1 MRVVTA
7 LLCGVVVAAASVTA
21 SAQGPVGL
29 TQTLP
34 PGFESVSTGS
44 NTNAPFGVTYATLAT
59 PATGMRHQYCF
70 DTSFIK
76 YKAKQRIN
84 GIAFRQPAGLAAP
97 GGTTSMVTITLSS
110 SPLDMVAL
118 SNTFAANVGADAVQ
132 CFSGSIVWPAVTPA
146 APGAWVYIPFSAS
159 FTYDPNAGLDLIID
173 VVTADAAT
181 LAASNVE
188 QSFGPARTQANQTS
202 AVSATATNGFVTAAL
217 ILLDYTPLPYMQ
229 ASSSGGGVGDLTV
242 SLTEMPG
249 SVAFGWTLIS
259 TDTSF
264 PLDSG
269 PILGIYPSPTLFDI
283 VAMQPTMGN
292 PLAWVVGAPPGL
304 YPTSTLFVNAG
315 TLSFLAGQ
323 TWDFVAIALDGNGF
337 FVARSNVAR
346 VPF

>member
-1 MRVVTA
+1 
-7 LLCGVVVAAASVTA
+7 
-21 SAQGPVGL
+21 
-29 TQTLP
+29 
-34 PGFESVSTGS
+34 
-44 NTNAPFGVTYATLAT
+44 
-59 PATGMRHQYCF
+59 
-70 DTSFIK
+70 
-76 YKAKQRIN
+76 
-84 GIAFRQPAGLAAP
+84 
-97 GGTTSMVTITLSS
+97 
-110 SPLDMVAL
+110 
-118 SNTFAANVGADAVQ
+118 
-132 CFSGSIVWPAVTPA
+132 
-146 APGAWVYIPFSAS
+146 
-159 FTYDPNAGLDLIID
+159 
-173 VVTADAAT
+173 
-181 LAASNVE
+181 
-188 QSFGPARTQANQTS
+188 
-202 AVSATATNGFVTAAL
+202 L